1 MKVIF
6 YILFSLF
13 FLTAQEQLSDVREDY
28 YSASKSKENAEKF
41 YALLSKYNKDN
52 KVFLA
57 YKGAATAL
65 KSKFT
70 IEKKQRRDLFIEGVF
85 MVENAVKS
93 EPNNAEIRL
102 IRLSIQ
108 ENTPKILKYKANIE
122 EDKKVLLNTFDKQSQ
137 SLKEYIK
144 IYTKQSKAFSEK
156 EKLMILK

>member
-13 FLTAQEQLSDVREDY
+13 FLTTQELSDVREDY

-70 IEKKQRRDLFIEGVF
+70 TERKQKRDLFIEGVS

-122 EDKKVLLNTFDKQSQ
+122 EDKKILLNTFDKQSQ
-137 SLKEYIK
+137 QLKEYIK
-144 IYTKQSKAFSEK
+144 IYTKQSKVFSEK

>member
-1 MKVIF
+1 LKVIF

-13 FLTAQEQLSDVREDY
+13 FSSAQELPDVRETY

-41 YALLSKYNKDN
+41 YVLLSKYNKDN

-70 IEKKQRRDLFIEGVF
+70 ADKKQRKELFVEGVS

-122 EDKKVLLNTFDKQSQ
+122 EDKKILLNTFDKQSQ
-137 SLKEYIK
+137 PLKEYIK
-144 IYTKQSKAFSEK
+144 IYTKQSKVFSEK
-156 EKLMILK
+156 EKLVILK